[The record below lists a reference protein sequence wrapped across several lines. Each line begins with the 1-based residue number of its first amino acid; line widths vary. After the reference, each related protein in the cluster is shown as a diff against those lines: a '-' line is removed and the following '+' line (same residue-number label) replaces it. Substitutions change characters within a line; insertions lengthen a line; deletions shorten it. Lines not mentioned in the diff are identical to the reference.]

1 MKGVIFLVVACG
13 MLAMLPRVDASAQSN
28 YSVRN
33 ESISA
38 GGTTG
43 ASPNFRATTLMAEPM
58 GTEGT
63 SPNFAI
69 VVPIPET
76 IVGLPT
82 GIRSVP
88 HLHFSLF
95 ILLLSTLNIFLLI
108 KIPLQEGQ

>member
-1 MKGVIFLVVACG
+1 MKAIVFVVAACG
-13 MLAMLPRVDASAQSN
+13 LFAMWFAFDASAQSN

-33 ESISA
+33 ESMSA

-63 SPNFAI
+63 SPNFGI

-76 IVGLPT
+76 IVC
-82 GIRSVP
+82 
-88 HLHFSLF
+88 
-95 ILLLSTLNIFLLI
+95 
-108 KIPLQEGQ
+108 